1 MKEFRYGAAV
11 GWFLVLALFIALL
24 PGFRTDSAVGEQV
37 IVTGLGLD
45 EYNGESTVSVQAVE
59 ALRTAA
65 SLSEQSESATKVYT
79 AAGASVSQALQS
91 FLNETGKSTYIL
103 QNQLIAVSER
113 LCHGRSLFTVLDY
126 LVRNQEGRA
135 LTDLVICRGDPA
147 ELLALDSG
155 NDAIPAEYVA
165 GLLKE
170 GKRWGLCVTARLL
183 DAERTMSGMY
193 DLAVPLVEMKNGTPK
208 LAGTALFRHGEWAGE
223 LTVEQTMGLLLAAD
237 EAVNARYTVEGTSFL
252 LSDLHCKVGI
262 QPTADGFD
270 YTFTV
275 RGLARVVEE
284 GQLTALSRAEQKAL
298 LVRLQEQLAT
308 VTKTAVTG
316 AIHVFGCD
324 PLGLARRTAARFC
337 GKGVSQAQAAA
348 LLPRSRVQ
356 VSVSLSLIDT
366 GLLS

>member
-45 EYNGESTVSVQAVE
+45 ERDGQCTLSVQAVE
-59 ALRTAA
+59 ALRTSA

-79 AAGASVSQALQS
+79 AAGASVYGALQS

-103 QNQLIAVSER
+103 QNQLIAVSEE
-113 LCHGRSLFTVLDY
+113 LCRGRSLFAVLDY

-135 LTDLVICRGDPA
+135 LTDLVVCRGDPA

-183 DAERTMSGMY
+183 DAERAMSGMY
-193 DLAVPLVEMKNGTPK
+193 DLAVPLVEMQNGTPK
-208 LAGTALFRHGEWAGE
+208 LAGTALFHNGEWAGE
-223 LTVEQTMGLLLAAD
+223 LTVEQTTGLLLAGG
-237 EAVNARYTVEGTSFL
+237 EAVNGRYTVAETSFSV
-252 LSDLHCKVGI
+252 SDLHCTLNI
-262 QPTADGFD
+262 QPAENGFA
-270 YTFTV
+270 YTFAV
-275 RGLARVVEE
+275 RGIARVVEE
-284 GQLTALSRAEQKAL
+284 GQPDVLSRAEQQAL
-298 LVRLQEQLAT
+298 LVALQEHMAAIT
-308 VTKTAVTG
+308 EAAVTW
-316 AIHVFGCD
+316 AVHVFGCD
-324 PLGLARRTAARFC
+324 PLGLSRRTAARFC
-337 GKGVSQAQAAA
+337 GTGVSQAQASS
-348 LLPRSRVQ
+348 LLPYSRVR
-356 VSVSLSLIDT
+356 VSVTLSLTDT